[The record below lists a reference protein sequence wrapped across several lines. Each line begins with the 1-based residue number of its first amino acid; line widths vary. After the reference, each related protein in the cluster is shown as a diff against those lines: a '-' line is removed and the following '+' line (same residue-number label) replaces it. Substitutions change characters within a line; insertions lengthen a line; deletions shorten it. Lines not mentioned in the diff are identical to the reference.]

1 MEQLHSVCQ
10 SHKDKIKG
18 LFQTKL
24 DEVGVITGLH
34 IVLEVATMLTKVD
47 QANHHVY
54 IILKFSETNGG
65 FLKII
70 LD

>member
-10 SHKDKIKG
+10 SHKDRIKG

-34 IVLEVATMLTKVD
+34 IVLEVATMFTKVD
-47 QANHHVY
+47 QANQRVVY
-54 IILKFSETNGG
+54 ILLKF
-65 FLKII
+65 II